1 MTRDDIIREFSRIY
15 YDEERKS
22 PILKST
28 RWMGVPIMKAPTDLW
43 MYQEIMW
50 ETRPD
55 IVIET
60 GTWQGGSALWFAHMA
75 EIMGMFGV
83 ISIDIH
89 HIVGLPQHEKIK
101 YLTGSSVSQEIV
113 SMVDGYIR
121 GAEGRMGRTPRVM
134 VVLDSDHRASHVL
147 QELDSYSRL
156 VTPGCYLV
164 VEDGNINGHPVLA
177 GWGAGPMEA
186 VRSWAPRHPEF
197 RVDRSREK
205 FLLTM
210 NPEGFLKREG
220 SDG

>member
-1 MTRDDIIREFSRIY
+1 
-15 YDEERKS
+15 
-22 PILKST
+22 
-28 RWMGVPIMKAPTDLW
+28 
-43 MYQEIMW
+43 
-50 ETRPD
+50 
-55 IVIET
+55 
-60 GTWQGGSALWFAHMA
+60 
-75 EIMGMFGV
+75 
-83 ISIDIH
+83 
-89 HIVGLPQHEKIK
+89 
-101 YLTGSSVSQEIV
+101 
-113 SMVDGYIR
+113 
-121 GAEGRMGRTPRVM
+121 MGRTPRVM

-164 VEDGNINGHPVLA
+164 VEDSNINGHPVLA

-186 VRSWAPRHPEF
+186 VHSWAPRHPEF